1 MGESEQLIITEIFH
15 SIQGESTW
23 AGVPCTFVRLA
34 RCHLRCTW
42 CDTTYSFTG
51 GDRMSL
57 EAVLQEVESAN
68 LPIVEVTGGEPLL
81 QPMVYPL
88 MDALLERGRPVL
100 LETSGAVVLDKVP
113 EAVHKIMDL
122 KPPGSGEVE
131 RNEYA
136 NIDLLK
142 PHDEVKFVLADR
154 ADYEWSRDITLSN
167 SLTQKVKAVTFS
179 PVHGKLDPVDLSAWL
194 IDDQLDVR
202 LGMQLHKFIWPE
214 ATQGV

>member
-1 MGESEQLIITEIFH
+1 
-15 SIQGESTW
+15 
-23 AGVPCTFVRLA
+23 
-34 RCHLRCTW
+34 
-42 CDTTYSFTG
+42 
-51 GDRMSL
+51 MSL